1 MRAFFDGCN
10 ELITG
15 KWLANDGDV
24 TFEVFAYAY
33 FVCCALIGTLPCK
46 IPLTKS
52 YWCDEPRLGTLARHI
67 SKLLFVTNGNDFRQ
81 PFR

>member
-24 TFEVFAYAY
+24 TFEVFVYAY

-52 YWCDEPRLGTLARHI
+52 Y
-67 SKLLFVTNGNDFRQ
+67 
-81 PFR
+81 